1 VELRLNTRVDK
12 TLVVKEKPYAVILAT
27 GAQPAKP
34 DIPGI
39 GEINVITARDLLE
52 GKKQAFG
59 SVLVVGGGCA
69 GAQTA
74 EFAAA
79 KGHAVTIAEAEG
91 DIAADAPL
99 DDRTLLLGRLKGLG
113 VKIMTHTRLLS
124 IDWDAINL
132 QSGNEVFGL
141 AADTVVLCLGSHPN
155 NRLEAELMER
165 VPRVFTVGDAA
176 RPRKVTDAALEG
188 AMAALGLSRNAE
200 REPVAAA

>member
-1 VELRLNTRVDK
+1 M
-12 TLVVKEKPYAVILAT
+12 ILAT
-27 GAQPAKP
+27 GAEPARP

-39 GEINVITARDLLE
+39 GEINVITSRDLLE
-52 GKKQAFG
+52 GNKQAFG

-74 EFAAA
+74 EYLAA
-79 KGHAVTIAEAEG
+79 KGHPVTIVEAEG

-124 IDWDAINL
+124 IDLNAINL
-132 QSGNEVFGL
+132 QSGGEVFGL
-141 AADTVVLCLGSHPN
+141 AADTVVLCLGSHSL
-155 NRLEAELMER
+155 NRLEVEIMELG
-165 VPRVFTVGDAA
+165 PRVFTVGDAA

-188 AMAALGLSRNAE
+188 ALAALGLSHDARK
-200 REPVAAA
+200 EPVAAA